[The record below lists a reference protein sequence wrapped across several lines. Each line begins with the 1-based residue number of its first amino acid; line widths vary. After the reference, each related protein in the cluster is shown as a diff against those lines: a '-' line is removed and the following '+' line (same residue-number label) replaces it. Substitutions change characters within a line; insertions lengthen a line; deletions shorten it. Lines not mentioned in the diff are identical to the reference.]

1 MQRREVDPPA
11 WGLNPP
17 AWEQHLRRPSRR
29 GHGRPSGGRAR
40 RRRSGPPTRLQLRP
54 PSHRRRPG
62 SSIGRR
68 SGGLTVATWGLYS
81 DGLLC
86 GGSLSDGDLS
96 LNRCSLLASPSVE
109 LEPLQLLPT
118 PCNRQTPLP
127 APVQQ
132 PRGQRGKGRAE
143 PPGERG
149 ELRFSAPS
157 RPNRARERVLR
168 QLLAGSCVARAV
180 W

>member
-1 MQRREVDPPA
+1 MAAAQGGQGSGHPPPA
-11 WGLNPP
+11 PP
-17 AWEQHLRRPSRR
+17 AGASPGTSMRW
-29 GHGRPSGGRAR
+29 
-40 RRRSGPPTRLQLRP
+40 
-54 PSHRRRPG
+54 RPG

-68 SGGLTVATWGLYS
+68 SGGLTVAAWGLHR
-81 DGLLC
+81 
-86 GGSLSDGDLS
+86 GSLSGGGLS
-96 LNRCSLLASPSVE
+96 LIRCSLFAPPPSVE

-118 PCNRQTPLP
+118 PYNRQTPIP

-157 RPNRARERVLR
+157 RPNCARERVLR
-168 QLLAGSCVARAV
+168 QLLAGSCFARPFGRAPAKNSSGSRAGALPNGP
-180 W
+180 